1 MHQWLRDA
9 TAVKTV
15 AGRQIQGVVTMYKHR
30 RTVSSPAPEDPF
42 KTMERDLKWTLVG
55 AGVLIVIVN
64 VLVFT
69 LVN

>member
-1 MHQWLRDA
+1 
-9 TAVKTV
+9 
-15 AGRQIQGVVTMYKHR
+15 MYKHR